1 MAPDRRV
8 TLFLLAAGMLVA
20 VAATLSLVPTSA
32 NDRAQRAHRA
42 RAETAAVVLRSEPAT
57 ELPVG
62 VRVRRQSS
70 GKQGGPEREDL
81 PVDARPGVRAEPV
94 TRRVEER
101 ARAFVAALLQREAG
115 KSREARRSLLASS
128 TRPLARFVLSA
139 RPRVP
144 AATAGPGDSRI
155 GEVDTVRLDPGR
167 ALAQVTVTRDGT
179 GASVVLVELVRVE
192 GRWRAAALR

>member
-8 TLFLLAAGMLVA
+8 TLFLLAAAALVA
-20 VAATLSLVPTSA
+20 IAATLALVPRTAS
-32 NDRAQRAHRA
+32 DGGQRAHRA
-42 RAETAAVVLRSEPAT
+42 RAETGPVVLRSEPAT
-57 ELPVG
+57 ELPLRVM
-62 VRVRRQSS
+62 VRGQSS
-70 GKQGGPEREDL
+70 ERQGGPEREDL
-81 PVDARPGVRAEPV
+81 PVGARPRARAEPV

-115 KSREARRSLLASS
+115 ESRGARHSLRASS

-155 GEVDTVRLDPGR
+155 GEVETVRLGPGW
-167 ALAQVTVTRDGT
+167 AFAQVTVTRNGT